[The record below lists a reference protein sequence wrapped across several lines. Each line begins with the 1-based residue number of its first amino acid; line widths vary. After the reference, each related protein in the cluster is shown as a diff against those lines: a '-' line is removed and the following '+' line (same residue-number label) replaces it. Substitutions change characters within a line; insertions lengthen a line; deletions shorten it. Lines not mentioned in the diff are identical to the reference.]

1 MEQIK
6 SMSWRNFLVLLN
18 NLSPY
23 GAVAMRIRAE
33 NELSDNETDNEQDEK
48 DADKFFSQMMSI

>member
-1 MEQIK
+1 
-6 SMSWRNFLVLLN
+6 MSWRKFLILLN

-33 NELSDNETDNEQDEK
+33 NDSSDNETDNEQDEK